1 MGGGRLRQL
10 SKFDDLEKRNP
21 NAHGKSV
28 HRASHHSNTRKHMA
42 SWALILLASSEGDRQ
57 GEAKATL

>member
-42 SWALILLASSEGDRQ
+42 SWALILLASFRRR
-57 GEAKATL
+57 